1 MRPFLE
7 SSFGDAGR
15 LHAEGRATRVALET
29 AREQVAAFFGARPRE
44 VVFTSSG
51 TEAVNAAV
59 FGAVGRRP
67 GSIVT
72 TAVEHSCVRDA
83 VARTAAPPTVV
94 GVDRTGRFD
103 PAAVVAA
110 LRPDTT
116 LVSIQLAN
124 HEVGT
129 VQAAAE
135 VAAAVHERGHAALV
149 HVDACAGAGYATVD
163 FVALGADLCSVTA
176 HKFGGPLGAGALLV
190 RRGLRIPA
198 FLVGGAQERM
208 RRAGI
213 ENIPAWIGF
222 GAACAAVDIEA
233 ETSVERALT
242 ERAAS
247 VATTLPG
254 VERFGDGSL
263 PNVLCLGVDGVE
275 AEPILLALDQ
285 HGVAVHS
292 GSACSSETLEPSP
305 VLEAMGVTA
314 DRSLRVSVGWSST
327 TADVQRFVDVF
338 PGIVQRLRGLRSP

>member
-29 AREQVAAFFGARPRE
+29 AREQVATFFGARPRE

-135 VAAAVHERGHAALV
+135 IAAAVHERGHAALV

-198 FLVGGAQERM
+198 FLVGGAVRGGRVVCDWPGLSAHALYEGRDLQPTLDL
-208 RRAGI
+208 RAVI
-213 ENIPAWIGF
+213 K
-222 GAACAAVDIEA
+222 
-233 ETSVERALT
+233 
-242 ERAAS
+242 
-247 VATTLPG
+247 G
-254 VERFGDGSL
+254 VLRDHL
-263 PNVLCLGVDGVE
+263 RL
-275 AEPILLALDQ
+275 
-285 HGVAVHS
+285 S
-292 GSACSSETLEPSP
+292 GRKIDA
-305 VLEAMGVTA
+305 
-314 DRSLRVSVGWSST
+314 
-327 TADVQRFVDVF
+327 DVF
-338 PGIVQRLRGLRSP
+338 PDRGIPYVADLIRA